1 MWHAKNKIDKSLI
14 TRKVAVLLF
23 GLKYLTFS
31 FNLIRIQKVV
41 SNMFSRLK
49 EINLNIL
56 EEHYPK
62 RRRKKNK
69 PRHLSGCRWHLTG
82 LQQFCN
88 QMMSPNKISGVD
100 HKLCNI
106 ELIWSAKSRDLT
118 YIVQA
123 NFTMCQT
130 KIYKHHNSIVLTLR
144 INSKFVC
151 SLIKQKYHH
160 APNHHGLRT

>member
-1 MWHAKNKIDKSLI
+1 MRHAKNKTDKGLI
-14 TRKVAVLLF
+14 THKVVLLF

-31 FNLIRIQKVV
+31 FNLIWIWKVV
-41 SNMFSRLK
+41 SNTFSWLK
-49 EINLNIL
+49 EINLDIL

-62 RRRKKNK
+62 GRRKKNK
-69 PRHLSGCRWHLTG
+69 PRHLSGCRWHLTS

-88 QMMSPNKISGVD
+88 QMMSSNKIGGVN
-100 HKLCNI
+100 HRLYNI
-106 ELIWSAKSRDLT
+106 ESVWGVKSRDLT

-130 KIYKHHNSIVLTLR
+130 KIYKNHNSIILTLR
-144 INSKFVC
+144 INLKFVC

-160 APNHHGLRT
+160 MPNHRGLRT